1 MFFWENAETRE
12 VLEIETEGHLK
23 RVYSVFTFNTK
34 IFLMKFFFS
43 VHLVS
48 RISLNLDT
56 FGLIFCI
63 KVTFSK

>member
-1 MFFWENAETRE
+1 MFFGENAETRE
-12 VLEIETEGHLK
+12 VLEIETEGHLR
-23 RVYSVFTFNTK
+23 RVYSVFTFDTK
-34 IFLMKFFFS
+34 IFLMKFLTS